1 MTNKTTRNYTWV
13 TRTELADMYNVHPL
27 TISRWAESG
36 KIPCMRMGRVLR
48 FPLELVEET
57 LMKTAGQTWPQMGE

>member
-13 TRTELADMYNVHPL
+13 TRSELADRYAVHPI
-27 TISRWAESG
+27 TISRWADDE
-36 KIPCMRMGRVLR
+36 KIPCMRIGRVLR